1 VQYLLVGGYA
11 VALHGYVR
19 YTGDMDIWVLTTPEN
34 AARVV
39 KVLKD
44 FGAPEADRFFEVL
57 LLEKRVIGMGLPPFK
72 IEVVTSIDGV
82 SFTDCFAN
90 KLIVEIDGISVPY
103 LSLKNLRENKKA
115 SGRYKDLNDLE
126 HLPEA

>member
-1 VQYLLVGGYA
+1 VEYLLVGGYA

-57 LLEKRVIGMGLPPFK
+57 LVWC
-72 IEVVTSIDGV
+72 S
-82 SFTDCFAN
+82 N
-90 KLIVEIDGISVPY
+90 KLPAVIFGVPLEFVILILY
-103 LSLKNLRENKKA
+103 PIYDLCCCDALR
-115 SGRYKDLNDLE
+115 
-126 HLPEA
+126 